1 MIEPTIFV
9 GPPGTGKT
17 TTLLD
22 TVDQEMIN
30 GIPPDLIG
38 FMTFTKRG
46 VEEAVSRASERFSL
60 PRSRFRYFNTLHSAA
75 FRQLGIHTDQV
86 FTGKRI
92 QEFGTTY
99 GYELHG
105 SLSSDDGTYTNFYG
119 DDLVLFLENYAR
131 ITRQPLEAVLL
142 QNAFVIPDYGRALR
156 IINEFRQ
163 FKTENNLLDFTDMI
177 DEFIKMGDPPYLEV
191 LIVDEAQDLSELQW
205 TMVDLLARSVK
216 RMYVAGDDD
225 QTIFTWAGASTR
237 FISLPGKAHVLQQS
251 HRVPTT
257 VHRLANRVISHIDNR
272 REKLWFPRSAE
283 GSHSTIEG
291 ISQLD
296 PANLNSGKSVMML
309 GRTVKSL
316 RHKFIPFCRANGILY
331 RYFDSNS
338 IKPTYARAI
347 SAWNYLQQGKE
358 IPTTEALK
366 IYELLPSETSKK
378 KAGIAYGNKAK
389 LKRLAEQRDTPNLTL
404 QELKRDYGLLV
415 DGTWQQVFVEIEK
428 KDVDYIEKVLSNGY
442 SISQTPQV
450 HISTIHRV
458 KGGQADTV
466 ILLSDT
472 AKAAERVGTGNRDE
486 ETRVFYTGITR
497 TYEDLI
503 IVHPD
508 KKYHFE
514 RLFE

>member
-1 MIEPTIFV
+1 MVIEPIIFV

-22 TVDQEMIN
+22 TVDHEMES
-30 GIPPDLIG
+30 GVPPDLIG

-46 VEEAVSRASERFSL
+46 VEEAVSRASERFQL
-60 PRSRFRYFNTLHSAA
+60 PRGRFRYFNTLHSAA
-75 FRQLGIHTDQV
+75 FRQLGLHTDQV
-86 FTGKRI
+86 FTGKRV
-92 QEFGTTY
+92 QEFGQQY

-105 SLSSDDGTYTNFYG
+105 SLSPDDGTYTNFYG
-119 DDLVLFLENYAR
+119 DDVVLFLENYAR
-131 ITRQPLEAVLL
+131 ITRQSLDNVLI
-142 QNAFVIPDYGRALR
+142 QNAFAIPDYWRAQR
-156 IINEFRQ
+156 IIKEFKQ

-177 DEFIKMGDPPYLEV
+177 EEFVKMDDPPRLEV

-205 TMVDLLARSVK
+205 AMVDQLAKFVK
-216 RMYVAGDDD
+216 RMYIAGDDD

-237 FISLPGKAHVLQQS
+237 FISLPGKAHILEQS
-251 HRVPTT
+251 HRVPIT
-257 VHRLANRVISHIDNR
+257 VHKLANRIISKIYNR
-272 REKLWFPRSAE
+272 REKLWLPRPAD

-296 PANLNSGKSVMML
+296 PTSLNSGKSIMML

-316 RHKFIPFCRANGILY
+316 RHKFIPYCRTHGILY
-331 RYFDSNS
+331 RYFEANS
-338 IKPTYARAI
+338 VKPTYARAI
-347 SAWNYLQQGKE
+347 SAWNYLQEGKT
-358 IPTTEALK
+358 IPATDAVK
-366 IYELLPSETSKK
+366 IYELLPGEVSKK
-378 KAGIAYGNKAK
+378 KPGVAFGNKAK
-389 LKRLAEQRDTPNLTL
+389 LKRLSEQPNADVTL
-404 QELKRDYGLLV
+404 QELKKEFGLLV

-428 KDVDYIEKVLSNGY
+428 KDVDYIEKVLNNGY
-442 SISQTPQV
+442 LLSQKPQV

-472 AKAAERVGTGNRDE
+472 AKAAEKFGTGNRDE

-497 TYEDLI
+497 TFENLI
-503 IVHPD
+503 VVHPD